1 MTPRAMLIA
10 EVTLA
15 DWIASGLILGAAFA
29 ATIALR
35 RVLRSLADR
44 KVVQQN
50 VADLSRQILTVVIMT
65 LALLYAMSL
74 LEIDIG
80 PLLGALGISSVILGL
95 SLQPIL
101 GNFIGSVMLHGSR
114 PIHIGDQIASN
125 GVEGTVVEITTRA
138 VEVLT
143 FDGVTV
149 HLPNLQVLE
158 KPLTNFTADEIRR
171 STVMFQVSY
180 GTELRE
186 VHKVVVSALR
196 ENPMISD
203 IPGPEVLFV
212 GFADSGIDV
221 EARFWHPAERLLA
234 RWIASEVVVAIHESL
249 REAGIEI
256 PFPQRVIHYSGQ
268 QLPLSDEERA
278 QASMQRGSHQAG
290 LAVPPSRTRS
300 ERPPDASEDVDEES
314 AKSPRRD

>member
-1 MTPRAMLIA
+1 MFLDRAMFVFGALLVA
-10 EVTLA
+10 QVTLA
-15 DWIASGLILGAAFA
+15 DWIASGLILGAAVA
-29 ATIALR
+29 STIALR
-35 RVLRSLADR
+35 RVLRSLAQR

-50 VADLSRQILTVVIMT
+50 VADLSRQILTVVILT

-80 PLLGALGISSVILGL
+80 PLLGALGISSVILGI

-171 STVMFQVSY
+171 STVVFQVSY
-180 GTELRE
+180 RSNLRE

-212 GFADSGIDV
+212 GFNDSGIDV
-221 EARFWHPAERLLA
+221 EARFWHPSERLLA

-249 REAGIEI
+249 GEAGIEI
-256 PFPQRVIHYSGQ
+256 PFPQRVVHFGEPQ
-268 QLPLSDEERA
+268 QPISEEQRREA
-278 QASMQRGSHQAG
+278 AMQRSSHEAG
-290 LAVPPSRTRS
+290 LAVPPGGSR
-300 ERPPDASEDVDEES
+300 DEEL
-314 AKSPRRD
+314 